1 MAIFSSIGRRYKSF
15 VRYNQILRVLVKYGF
30 EDLVQYLEKTKR
42 FGFLRKMVPKSARRH
57 AAKYTKWEKM
67 RLVCEE
73 LGPTFVKFGQILSN
87 RPDLIPL
94 ELIFEFEKLQD
105 NVPPMPEKLAKETVE
120 HELKDTVENLFA
132 WFEPR
137 PFASASMAQVH
148 KVTLHSGERVA
159 LKVQRPGIQE
169 VIIEDI
175 KVMYT
180 VAEILEKRV
189 PSFKSFDPGGL
200 VRHFEESIMKELDFI
215 NESIN
220 VQRFYNNL
228 ENDESEDQFADAPK
242 VFQTYTTDKVL
253 ALEFISGTKINRIQ
267 KLKSKGIDPKVIG
280 KRLAVTYF
288 KQIFE
293 YGFFHADPHPGNL
306 LVKTNGRICYLD
318 FGMMGS
324 ILPKDI
330 EIFGRL
336 FLAITRKDVA
346 KIIKALQQL
355 SNTTTIKN
363 MRELEFDVN
372 EFVEKYYVRA
382 VHENEMS
389 TVLLELKE
397 IIVAH
402 GLKVPTHFFLF
413 ARSLV
418 TIEGVIQNLDPEL
431 DQYEMVRPYLI
442 KAISRKFNPISM
454 GRKVFNSIYELGSY
468 MEDFPRDLK
477 HAIRKISSG
486 RVKVDLTHKGIDP
499 MVHTIQR
506 IAKQMVTALIM
517 AALIIGSALFI
528 ISDIPPLWGDVSAA
542 GVIGLILTGI
552 LAIGLIRDLRK
563 GDHDGWKGWK
573 NEV

>member
-1 MAIFSSIGRRYKSF
+1 MGIFSAIGSRYKS
-15 VRYNQILRVLVKYGF
+15 VARYNQILRVLVKYGF
-30 EDLVQYLEKTKR
+30 EDLVHYMEEKKR
-42 FGFLRKMVPKSARRH
+42 YTFLRRMIPKSSRRRAIKH
-57 AAKYTKWEKM
+57 TKWEKM

-120 HELKDTVENLFA
+120 IELKDRVTNIFA
-132 WFEPR
+132 WFDPK

-159 LKVQRPGIQE
+159 LKVQRPGIE
-169 VIIEDI
+169 DIIIEDI

-189 PSFKSFDPGGL
+189 PSLKSFDPVGL
-200 VRHFEESIMKELDFI
+200 VRHFEESILKELDFI

-228 ENDESEDQFADAPK
+228 ENDESANQFAAAPK
-242 VFQTYTTDKVL
+242 VFQDYSTAKIL
-253 ALEFISGTKINRIQ
+253 ALEFMSGTKINRLK
-267 KLKSKGIDPKVIG
+267 KLKSTGLDPKVIAE
-280 KRLAVTYF
+280 RLAISYF

-306 LVKTNGRICYLD
+306 VVLPNGRICYLD

-330 EIFGRL
+330 EIFGQL
-336 FLAITRKDVA
+336 FLAITRKDIR
-346 KIIKALQQL
+346 KIIKSLQQL

-363 MRELEFDVN
+363 MRDLEFDVN

-382 VHENEMS
+382 IHKNEMS
-389 TVLLELKE
+389 TVLLELKD
-397 IIVAH
+397 IIIAH
-402 GLKVPTHFFLF
+402 GLKVPAHFFLF

-418 TIEGVIQNLDPEL
+418 TIEGVIQHLDPEL
-431 DQYEMVRPYLI
+431 DQFEIVRPFLI
-442 KAISRKFNPISM
+442 KTVSRKFNPIKI
-454 GRKVFNSIYELGSY
+454 GRKLFNSVYEFGNY

-486 RVKVDLTHKGIDP
+486 QVKVDLTHKGIDP

-506 IAKQMVTALIM
+506 VAKQMVTALIM
-517 AALIIGSALFI
+517 ASLIIGSSLFVI
-528 ISDIPPLWGDVSAA
+528 FDIHPLWGDVSAA
-542 GVIGLILTGI
+542 GIVGFIITGL
-552 LAIGLIRDLRK
+552 LAFGMIRDFRK
-563 GDHDGWKGWK
+563 GDHDNWKGWHK
-573 NEV
+573 